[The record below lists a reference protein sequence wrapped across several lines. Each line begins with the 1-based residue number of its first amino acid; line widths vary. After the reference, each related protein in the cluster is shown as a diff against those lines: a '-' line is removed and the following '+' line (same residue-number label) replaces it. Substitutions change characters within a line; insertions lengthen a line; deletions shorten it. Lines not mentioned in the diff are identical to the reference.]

1 MRHQNNTKK
10 GDTKQSFN
18 IETRNKLEGLVD
30 EYQKEHPKSRHSWR
44 FPTQSWAE
52 ILSKDSSTIRRELN
66 RGKSQQGDE
75 DHRYFVYSAHLAN
88 EKAIKNAQKKGAKSL
103 LERHKDNTVFQNGLN
118 YLIETLSRKKIL
130 KKEEGFYS
138 IYAAIIITQNN
149 IPGFEISES
158 TIRNYLKEGKLGK
171 LTYKDVLVMK
181 HRNPNHEK
189 NTTPHNIPSKI
200 GHHMS
205 DRPDMEKEKKK
216 RMNFEGDT
224 LASKVDDKTAIA
236 SFLERRTLFQWLI
249 KISRETQHCFHG
261 ATKKVIDSVPPINT
275 ITFDNGSAMSNVKRL
290 EEIVR
295 KGRKGRKCKN
305 GKIKYKI
312 RVFYAD
318 SYCSNQRAK
327 NERNHAIIRRFIGHG
342 KLSSISQKKLMKIND
357 FVNDYPR
364 RKFGG
369 KSARQMLKE
378 VYGIYIPPASTE
390 DC

>member
-103 LERHKDNTVFQNGLN
+103 LEKNKDNPDFQNGLN
-118 YLIETLSRKKIL
+118 YLKDMLSRKKTL

-138 IYAAIIITQNN
+138 IYAAMIVTQNN
-149 IPGFEISES
+149 VPVFKISES
-158 TIRNYLKEGKLGK
+158 TIRDYLKEDKLGG
-171 LTYKDVLVMK
+171 LTYNDVRIMK
-181 HRNPNHEK
+181 HRNRNHEK
-189 NTTPHNIPSKI
+189 KTTPHNVPSKI
-200 GHHMS
+200 GHHIS
-205 DRPDMEKEKKK
+205 DRPDMENEITKGI
-216 RMNFEGDT
+216 NLEGDT
-224 LASKVDDKTAIA
+224 MVSKVGDNTAIS
-236 SFLERRTLFQWLI
+236 SFLDRRTTFQWLV
-249 KISRETQHCFHG
+249 KISRETQQCFHG
-261 ATKKVIDSVPPINT
+261 SLKKVIDSIPPINT
-275 ITFDNGSAMSNVKRL
+275 ITFDNGSAMSNVGKL
-290 EEIVR
+290 EKIVN
-295 KGRKGRKCKN
+295 KGREGIKGEN
-305 GKIKYKI
+305 GEIKYET

-318 SYCSNQRAK
+318 SYCSNQRAR

-342 KLSSISQKKLMKIND
+342 KLSSISQKQLMKIND

-364 RKFGG
+364 RKFEG
-369 KSARQMLKE
+369 KSARQMFKE
-378 VYGIYIPPASTE
+378 EYGVYIPPAFTE